1 VHASFPPLQRTQGW
15 GTLGVGGANK
25 VPVLGRCLDMKERRS
40 TIEENRRQQ
49 RAILRKRLAK
59 AQQLLQKR
67 VPSTV
72 SLVDELIAERREESR
87 QDSGPSS

>member
-1 VHASFPPLQRTQGW
+1 
-15 GTLGVGGANK
+15 
-25 VPVLGRCLDMKERRS
+25 MKERRS